1 VPTILANLDVYF
13 EGFWVTL
20 QLTLLGFAL
29 ALVIGTI
36 VVSLRISPAAP
47 ARAAGLTY
55 VEVVR
60 SIPLLVILLLFYF
73 GLTKVGIRFSG
84 VVTAIVAVGLYHAA
98 FVAETLRSG
107 INAVAVGQAEAARS
121 LGLTFRQV
129 LRYVV
134 LPQAFRTV
142 VPPLGNI
149 FIALTKNTS
158 LASVIAVL
166 DLTGQTD
173 RLQTELSDAIPI
185 YLGAAVAYLV
195 LVLPA
200 GLAFGALERRVAII
214 R

>member
-1 VPTILANLDVYF
+1 MPTILANLDVYF

-84 VVTAIVAVGLYHAA
+84 VVTAIVAVGLYHGA